1 MDIYFQYFIIC
12 LVSLLGSALTLF
24 SGFGLGTL
32 LTPIFAL
39 FFPIDLAIAMTAIVH
54 FFNNIFKLFLVGQ
67 NANWDIVK
75 RFGIPSVLAA
85 FLGAFLLK
93 QLSGI
98 PPLYSWGETPHYLN
112 LLKITIALALIV
124 FALWEI
130 SPSLSKISFDKKY
143 LPLGGFLSG
152 FFGGLSGNQGAL
164 RSAFL
169 LRAGLPKEAFI
180 ATGVIIACLIDM
192 SRLSVYFNHFKNH
205 AAQFNFT
212 LIGLATLSAFVGAY
226 FGNKW
231 MKKTTIVVIQ
241 KIVATLLIFFALFLM
256 VGLI

>member
-1 MDIYFQYFIIC
+1 MEIFLIYFIIC
-12 LVSLLGSALTLF
+12 LVSLLGSGLTLF

-85 FLGAFLLK
+85 ILGAFLLK
-93 QLSGI
+93 QLSRI
-98 PPLYSWGETPHYLN
+98 PPLYLWGETPHHIN
-112 LLKITIALALIV
+112 LLKITIAILLIV

-130 SPSLSKISFDKKY
+130 SPKLSKISFDKKY
-143 LPLGGFLSG
+143 LPYGGFLSG

-169 LRAGLPKEAFI
+169 LRAGLSKEVFI
-180 ATGVIIACLIDM
+180 ATGVVIACMIDV
-192 SRLSVYFNHFKNH
+192 SRLSFYAHHFKTY
-205 AAQFNFT
+205 AAQFNLP
-212 LIGLATLSAFVGAY
+212 LIVAATLSAFIGAY

-231 MKKTTIVVIQ
+231 MKKTTIEYVQ
-241 KIVATLLIFFALFLM
+241 KLVATLLILFALLLM

>member
-1 MDIYFQYFIIC
+1 MENVFQYFIIC
-12 LVSLLGSALTLF
+12 LIALLASGLTLF

-32 LTPIFAL
+32 LTPVFAL
-39 FFPIDLAIAMTAIVH
+39 FFPVDLAIAMTAIVH

-67 NANWDIVK
+67 NADWGIVK
-75 RFGIPSVLAA
+75 RFGIPSLLAA
-85 FLGAFLLK
+85 VLGAFLLK

-98 PPLYSWGETPHYLN
+98 PPLYTWGETPHHIN
-112 LLKITIALALIV
+112 LLKIIIATLLII

-130 SPSLSKISFDKKY
+130 IPSLSKISFDKKY

-169 LRAGLPKEAFI
+169 LRTGLSKETFI
-180 ATGVIIACLIDM
+180 ATGVVIACLIDV
-192 SRLSVYFNHFKNH
+192 SRLSVYFNYFKSH

-231 MKKTTIVVIQ
+231 MKKTTIAIIQ
-241 KIVATLLIFFALFLM
+241 KIVATLLILFALFLM
-256 VGLI
+256 IGLL